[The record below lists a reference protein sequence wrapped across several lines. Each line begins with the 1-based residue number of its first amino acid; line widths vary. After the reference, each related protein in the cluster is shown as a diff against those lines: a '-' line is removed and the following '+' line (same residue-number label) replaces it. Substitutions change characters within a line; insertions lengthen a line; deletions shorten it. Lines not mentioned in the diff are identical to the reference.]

1 MVLQRARRPRLSA
14 WGKAKEVWRDLDV
27 VGLVTLTLG
36 CGLFLLPF
44 TLAAN
49 GQKGWRDRESLPSVS
64 ETIADIPAAEIWA
77 FIASGVVTLAFFG
90 YYEFRWSPLPVLPP
104 RLLKNR
110 TIVAG
115 SALGFFHFLSQYCY
129 ESFFTS
135 FLQ

>member
-1 MVLQRARRPRLSA
+1 MNSA
-14 WGKAKEVWRDLDV
+14 DSSS
-27 VGLVTLTLG
+27 LT
-36 CGLFLLPF
+36 
-44 TLAAN
+44 
-49 GQKGWRDRESLPSVS
+49 
-64 ETIADIPAAEIWA
+64 AEIWA
-77 FIASGVVTLAFFG
+77 FIVSGVVALAFFG
-90 YYEFRWSPLPVLPP
+90 YYELKWSPIPVLPP